1 MIFAEISRREALVA
15 DVAAAA
21 RELEKAAAYPDRC
34 SSNFDCLEGFATV
47 AQTWQG
53 LALELGMEERS
64 IDQFC
69 RELTAALVFL
79 RRLSLLLPW
88 HIRGWLRSRRS
99 RAPHPSLRAPARLC
113 APTPASVALGRL
125 PPTRDRPIARC
136 D

>member
-64 IDQFC
+64 IDQFR

-79 RRLSLLLPW
+79 RRLSLLRRGTFGVGFVAAGREHHTLPCE
-88 HIRGWLRSRRS
+88 HRRASARQPLPALR
-99 RAPHPSLRAPARLC
+99 
-113 APTPASVALGRL
+113 
-125 PPTRDRPIARC
+125 
-136 D
+136 